1 MIDYANR
8 YGESDDIILKI
19 KQSISAVFV
28 MAGQAVGITSFLK
41 ERLLFD
47 LQNENT
53 YPIYINASIRSSFSD
68 LLIEQILKDME
79 LHSLLQHCFD
89 ESYGTKNTTSVFQ
102 DIPYI
107 GNTLSLF
114 LSAKNAPPIYTGNF
128 NSAVEE
134 VLTTFFEKIQKKFVI
149 IIDEAQNITEDSYS
163 AITDLIEYSNITFVF
178 AITEDNINFLKLKNL
193 ISLKGFSNC
202 ETPFCPPNTYLVME
216 LGKVFDKIVPQKQA
230 IKLIESTNCN
240 IHKIVETFLES
251 DVKGSFDC
259 WELSVISILKTFA
272 LSLKKS
278 DLFEIIK
285 LCPLYSSNYQLSF
298 NKTIHSLL
306 SKCIISEYGEYVELC
321 SLKHPTVLDICNTYT
336 EQILYKKIILSYYNS
351 KNDKVLLSKSLLVFL
366 YNIALELEDSSRIA
380 YARIILK
387 TNLLDGTYISNSV
400 ISNANLDISNMKDCI
415 LASIVYARKRD
426 YLKALNWLEKADI
439 SVDENLKAFYGILL
453 NRVRRHEEAEG
464 ILIESLE
471 SVKQLEYKVVVSSYL
486 ISNYIHQEK
495 LSAAQKVFQLLLDNY
510 RDSSNIG
517 YLIRNAT
524 SAFAGY
530 RNEMY
535 DNAMKA
541 FLSSNDMFG
550 YYTTMCN
557 KATSMLSANA
567 ETSRSMLYEA
577 YNHLK
582 MYGENIT
589 HIIMNNLG
597 IANLLCNE
605 FEEAK
610 KCFCIVIANESC
622 DMPQI
627 FAKINLACCNVIA
640 GKSDVGLKELRDL
653 ERIVEA
659 HPLDRVRQ
667 KYYINRL
674 FVEYFT
680 NQPITNDLIKK
691 AQNHL
696 DRYSPEKT
704 LAIIS
709 FYQKNLRSSKR
720 NITNYAWRRLF
731 LPCNLAYWFI
741 DPLKIFPK
749 SFLDQIIVI

>member
-8 YGESDDIILKI
+8 YSESNNIKLKI
-19 KQSISAVFV
+19 KQSISSIFV

-41 ERLLFD
+41 ERLFVD
-47 LQNENT
+47 LQNSHT
-53 YPIYINASIRSSFSD
+53 YPIYINASIKCNFSD

-79 LHSLLQHCFD
+79 LNSLLQRCFD

-114 LSAKNAPPIYTGNF
+114 LSAKTAPPVYTGNF

-134 VLTTFFEKIQKKFVI
+134 ILTTFFEKIQKKFVI

-163 AITDLIEYSNITFVF
+163 TITDLIEYSKVAFVF
-178 AITEDNINFLKLKNL
+178 AITEENINFFKLKNL

-202 ETPFCPPNTYLVME
+202 EVPFCPPNSYLVME
-216 LGKVFDKIVPQKQA
+216 LGKVFDKIVSQKQA

-240 IHKIVETFLES
+240 IHKIVETFLKP
-251 DVKGSFDC
+251 DAKCSFDC
-259 WELSVISILKTFA
+259 WDISVISILKTFA
-272 LSLKKS
+272 LPLKKS

-285 LCPLYSSNYQLSF
+285 QCPLYSSNYKLSF

-306 SKCIISEYGEYVELC
+306 SKCIISEYDEYVELC

-351 KNDKVLLSKSLLVFL
+351 KKDKALLSKSLIAFL
-366 YNIALELEDSSRIA
+366 YNIALELEDSSYIT

-400 ISNANLDISNMKDCI
+400 LSNANLDISNEKDCI
-415 LASIVYARKRD
+415 LASIVYTRKRD
-426 YLKALNWLEKADI
+426 YKKALNWLEKTNI
-439 SVDENLKAFYGILL
+439 LVDENIKAFYGILL
-453 NRVRRHEEAEG
+453 NRVRRHEEAEK

-471 SVKQLEYKVVVSSYL
+471 SVKQLEYKVIISSYL
-486 ISNYIHQEK
+486 ISNYIHQEN
-495 LSAAQKVFQLLLDNY
+495 LSTAQNAFHLLLDNY

-535 DNAMKA
+535 DHAMKA

-557 KATSMLSANA
+557 KATSMLSADS
-567 ETSRSMLYEA
+567 ETGRAMLYEA
-577 YNHLK
+577 YDHLK
-582 MYGENIT
+582 IYGENIT

-597 IANLLCNE
+597 IANLLCHK

-640 GKSDVGLKELRDL
+640 GNSDLGLKEMRDL

-674 FVEYFT
+674 FAEHFT

-691 AQNHL
+691 AKNNL

-704 LAIIS
+704 LEIIS
-709 FYQKNLRSSKR
+709 FYQKNSRSSKR

-741 DPLKIFPK
+741 DPLKILPK
-749 SFLDQIIVI
+749 SFLDQIIAI